1 MADTFVTTS
10 IEDAQFSDGSVLSGT
25 WTAEYDSSGNLVA
38 VSNATFTVSG
48 SGGTTT
54 FTSMGTLPYATSAS
68 GSSYEIHSLHSSG
81 GQYTGLYID
90 WKTENP
96 SSLYEGTP
104 SLYTSVQNG
113 AGSSPNTPL
122 RLVSDGSTGTGSTPI
137 ISGLPSSETGTDQAA
152 SMPFAAVTVSDSD
165 MTTTV
170 SATITLSSNGVPT
183 NADGTLSGTGLSKT
197 SGQVGTY
204 TLTATTPGNLTAE
217 LEALKFTPTVGQ
229 VAPGQ
234 TVSTLIDLAI
244 NDSDGSMAADTAL
257 TVNATCFLRG
267 TMIAT
272 PDGETAVESLRAGDL
287 VTVIENG
294 VGVSRP
300 VSWVGGRGMDA
311 AGFGNR
317 KEAYPVRIR
326 RHAVSENVPHRD
338 LLVTPEHCILAGGGL
353 VPARMLVNGGSVVVD
368 RSIPVYDFFHVELD
382 THGILLAEG
391 LAAESYLDT
400 GNRDLFVDGTAGV
413 SVRRDLPMAAP
424 LVVAGDLVEPIWTRL
439 ADRARLL
446 GFRCSDDSAPV
457 LTDQPNLRL
466 LLEDGRELDACWH
479 NGQRHMF
486 HIPRNARPV
495 RLLSRSSVPAE
506 VIGPFVDDRRTLG
519 VAVDKLVLW
528 TGLQDVVVP
537 IGSPGLGGWHAEE
550 GTHRWTN
557 GQAELDLPDAG
568 PDTVLD
574 VHLAATGLYCEPVA

>member
-10 IEDAQFSDGSVLSGT
+10 ISGAQFSDGSLLSGT

-38 VSNATFTVSG
+38 ISNATFTVSG

-54 FTSMGTLPYATSAS
+54 FNSMGTLPYATSAN

-81 GQYTGLYID
+81 GQYSGLYID

-122 RLVSDGSTGTGSTPI
+122 RLVNDGSTGTGSTPI
-137 ISGLPSSETGTDQAA
+137 IKGLPSTETGTDQAA

-183 NADGTLSGTGLSKT
+183 DADGTLSGTGLSK
-197 SGQVGTY
+197 SSSQVGTY
-204 TLTATTPGNLTAE
+204 TLTAATPGNLTAE
-217 LEALKFTPTVGQ
+217 LDALKFTPKVGQ

-244 NDSDGSMAADTAL
+244 NDSDGSMSADTTL
-257 TVNATCFLRG
+257 TVTATCFLRG

-272 PDGETAVESLRAGDL
+272 PGGETAVESLQAGDL
-287 VTVIENG
+287 VRVIENG
-294 VGVSRP
+294 VSVSRP
-300 VSWVGGRGMDA
+300 ISWVGGRSMDTA
-311 AGFGNR
+311 RFGNR

-326 RHAVSENVPHRD
+326 MHAVSENVPHCD
-338 LLVTPEHCILAGGGL
+338 LLVTPEHCILVGDGL
-353 VPARMLVNGGSVVVD
+353 VPARMLVNGGSVIVD
-368 RSIPVYDFFHVELD
+368 RSLPVYDFFHIELD

-391 LAAESYLDT
+391 LHAESYLDT
-400 GNRDLFVDGTAGV
+400 GNRDLFVDGNAGV
-413 SVRRDLPMAAP
+413 SVGHDLPMAAP
-424 LVVAGDLVEPIWTRL
+424 LVVARDLVEAIWDRL

-446 GFRCSDDSAPV
+446 GFPCSDIAPA

-479 NGQRHMF
+479 DAERHMF

-495 RLLSRSSVPAE
+495 RLLSRSGVPAE
-506 VIGPFVDDRRTLG
+506 IIGPFVDDRRTLG
-519 VAVDKLVLW
+519 VAVGKLVLW

-537 IGSPGLGGWHAEE
+537 TGAPGLGGWHTEE
-550 GTHRWTN
+550 GTHRWTD
-557 GQAELDLPDAG
+557 GQAELDLPEAG
-568 PDTVLD
+568 PDTFLD
-574 VHLAATGLYCEPVA
+574 VHLVGTGLYYDPVA